1 VKQRRGSKS
10 APHSR
15 GRRHG
20 PHPDDRAAGQREFV
34 PLDQLIT
41 YAEACLRVYNRY
53 GRRDNKYKARIK
65 ILVHE
70 LGKDEYTRQVEEEF
84 AHLLT
89 QGSSRLWPNW
99 SGSRRTSPIRPMMH
113 RPMTT
118 STARPGLRS
127 LGRPQL
133 RPHKQPGYMPS
144 PRSASSRSAASPAM
158 PAPTRCG

>member
-1 VKQRRGSKS
+1 MGRTPMI
-10 APHSR
+10 APLV
-15 GRRHG
+15 
-20 PHPDDRAAGQREFV
+20 REFV

-89 QGSSRLWPNW
+89 QGIEPPLPNW
-99 SGSRRTSPIRPMMH
+99 SGSRRISPIRPSMPGT
-113 RPMTT
+113 RCD
-118 STARPGLRS
+118 STARTRFRAVG
-127 LGRPQL
+127 GPQL
-133 RPHKQPGYMPS
+133 RRAQAARLHDRHDQPQAGRRH
-144 PRSASSRSAASPAM
+144 PRRCQRRPDAADGRSRP
-158 PAPTRCG
+158 GIQL